1 MKNNDSIQDA
11 YFNECI
17 KKAIRII
24 SAHDTSVN
32 ALLKK
37 LNQTYTLEQCKST
50 ILFLQ
55 NNGYLNEEKCAF
67 ELGSVY
73 IRKANKGP
81 EFIRK
86 ALREKLFDET
96 IVENTITR
104 LFKETPEAVL
114 ALKCVQKKFSAAE
127 KKFSGNTDNYYEK
140 ISVFLKVFLE
150 RNGFTQDIC
159 DKVVDEFIASHL
171 DTL

>member
-1 MKNNDSIQDA
+1 MQDV
-11 YFNECI
+11 YHNECT

-24 SAHDTSVN
+24 SSHDISSN

-37 LNQTYTLEQCKST
+37 LNQRYTLEQCKRA

-67 ELGSVY
+67 ELGSAY
-73 IRKANKGP
+73 IRKALKGP
-81 EFIRK
+81 DFIRK

-96 IVENTITR
+96 IVDSTINR

-114 ALKCVQKKFSAAE
+114 ALKCVEKKFSAAQ

-140 ISVFLKVFLE
+140 ITVFLKAFLE

-159 DKVVDEFIASHL
+159 DEVVEEFIASRL
-171 DTL
+171 DTI